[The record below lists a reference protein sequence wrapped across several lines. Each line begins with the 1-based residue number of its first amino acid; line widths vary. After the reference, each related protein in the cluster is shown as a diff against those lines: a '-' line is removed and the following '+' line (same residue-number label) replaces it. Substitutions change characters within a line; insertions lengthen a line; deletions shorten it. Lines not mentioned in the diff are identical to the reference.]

1 MVKKEL
7 LPKYPERKIICVDSM
22 RYSTALSMLV
32 IEAAIKR
39 KEGLSLEETAEY
51 IENNKHRLH
60 QIGPMDDLFFLC
72 KTGRISNFKAFF
84 GTLVGINPMADF
96 NRHGL
101 SEVIAKFK
109 GKKAAFDAVIKYMKK
124 TINNPEEQII
134 FVAHSNRQ
142 AAAELLRDMIIKEFN
157 PKEVIINHVGMS
169 CGASIGPGLCAAFYW
184 GDEISEDMA
193 REKAIM
199 NEIVEGQ
206 KQR

>member
-1 MVKKEL
+1 MTNYALKYFLTNLVK
-7 LPKYPERKIICVDSM
+7 
-22 RYSTALSMLV
+22 LS
-32 IEAAIKR
+32 
-39 KEGLSLEETAEY
+39 
-51 IENNKHRLH
+51 
-60 QIGPMDDLFFLC
+60 
-72 KTGRISNFKAFF
+72 
-84 GTLVGINPMADF
+84 
-96 NRHGL
+96 
-101 SEVIAKFK
+101 
-109 GKKAAFDAVIKYMKK
+109 
-124 TINNPEEQII
+124 NNPEEQII